1 MTPNFPFSK
10 KTKKAQLAPDTG
22 VVKVHPK
29 ASEQVLLEKATEKS
43 HGFVRPQN
51 LEKQWLAAWGD
62 GDIRHLQSNA
72 GGHNFASQK
81 KPMGVGISRLNLPSW

>member
-51 LEKQWLAAWGD
+51 LEKQ
-62 GDIRHLQSNA
+62 
-72 GGHNFASQK
+72 
-81 KPMGVGISRLNLPSW
+81 